1 MPTKHIDDATAT
13 QLNVLYVRCVTLAK
27 QPVKEVE
34 VLRLAI
40 QTGIGNITDNDI
52 LSTLSV
58 KDSDWQNSAGARF
71 ATDGHHGRKC

>member
-1 MPTKHIDDATAT
+1 MPTKHIDDATAA
-13 QLNVLYVRCVTLAK
+13 QLDDLYVRCVTLTQ

-52 LSTLSV
+52 LANLAV
-58 KDSDWQNSAGARF
+58 KDSAWR
-71 ATDGHHGRKC
+71 TRLGRK